1 MNKTEIV
8 ELVSLRIGLP
18 KKNVEQIV
26 NLFLE
31 NITEEVQKGNDV
43 EIRGFGTFFRLHQE
57 KRNVKSP
64 IAGKTLEVPAKN
76 KISFK
81 ASKTTEREI
90 KGA

>member
-8 ELVSLRIGLP
+8 EQVSIRTDIP
-18 KKNVEQIV
+18 KKKVEQIL
-26 NLFLE
+26 NLFID
-31 NITEEVQKGNDV
+31 NIIGEVQNGNDV
-43 EIRGFGTFFRLHQE
+43 EIRGFGTFFRLYQE

-64 IAGKTLEVPAKN
+64 IAGKTIEVPAKN
-76 KISFK
+76 KICFK

>member
-8 ELVSLRIGLP
+8 EQVSIKTGLP
-18 KKNVEQIV
+18 KKKVEQIV

-31 NITEEVQKGNDV
+31 NITEEVQNGNDV
-43 EIRGFGTFFRLHQE
+43 EIRGFGTFFRLYQE

-64 IAGKTLEVPAKN
+64 IAGKTIEVPAKN

-81 ASKTTEREI
+81 ASKTTEKEI

>member
-1 MNKTEIV
+1 MNKS
-8 ELVSLRIGLP
+8 ELAEHVSLKTGLP
-18 KKNVEQIV
+18 KKKVEQIL
-26 NLFLE
+26 NIFLDK
-31 NITEEVQKGNDV
+31 ITEEVQTGNVV
-43 EIRGFGTFFRLHQE
+43 EIRGFGTFFRLYQE

-64 IAGKTLEVPAKN
+64 IAGKTIEVPAKN

>member
-8 ELVSLRIGLP
+8 ELVSLKTGLP
-18 KKNVEQIV
+18 KKKVELII
-26 NLFLE
+26 NLFID
-31 NITEEVQKGNDV
+31 NVTEEVQHGNDV
-43 EIRGFGTFFRLHQE
+43 EIRGFGTFFQLRQE
-57 KRNVKSP
+57 KRDVKSP
-64 IAGKTLEVPAKN
+64 IAGKTIQVPAKN